1 MAFYKKNSKV
11 ISFLKKKSKVRTKL
25 SCGMH
30 LGLEI
35 ADGSRTKLRYHMPEA
50 AGLQK

>member
-1 MAFYKKNSKV
+1 
-11 ISFLKKKSKVRTKL
+11 
-25 SCGMH
+25 MH

-50 AGLQK
+50 AGLQKWIVVAAQDSPSLTNSYY